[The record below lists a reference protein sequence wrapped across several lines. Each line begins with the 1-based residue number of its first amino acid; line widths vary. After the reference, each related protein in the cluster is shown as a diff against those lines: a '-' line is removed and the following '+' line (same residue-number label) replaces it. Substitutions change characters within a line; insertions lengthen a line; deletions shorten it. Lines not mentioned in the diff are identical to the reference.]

1 MDTADIRKKILT
13 WLGPSALVPPETEDF
28 LQLGECAVPV
38 IIEIFKNPTEGYW
51 TVNPAILV
59 CALER
64 FARDGNEQASIFLH
78 KVARGAIPVAGSY
91 GETALGIAKK
101 YAEKHPS
108 KVDGVEAS
116 SQGREKDKGEIALK
130 KMLAVV
136 TGAARG
142 IGRAIVFELLR
153 QGRLVA
159 GLDINAEQLGELE
172 HVVKEAGFTVVTKCL
187 DITDTD
193 AFAETLESLA
203 SEHDGI
209 GILVNNAG
217 ITRDNLL
224 IRMSD
229 EEFDTVLRVN
239 LRAAFV
245 GMRAAARSMMRNKFG
260 RIINISSVSGVMG
273 NAGQANYSAS
283 KAGLI
288 GMTKTAARELAK
300 KNVTA
305 NCVAPGFID
314 TQMSR
319 KLPEPVIEAAK
330 QLIPMR
336 RLGSVEDVARAV
348 AFLASDEAGYV
359 TGQVLCV
366 DGGMA
371 M

>member
-1 MDTADIRKKILT
+1 MA
-13 WLGPSALVPPETEDF
+13 E
-28 LQLGECAVPV
+28 
-38 IIEIFKNPTEGYW
+38 
-51 TVNPAILV
+51 
-59 CALER
+59 ER
-64 FARDGNEQASIFLH
+64 
-78 KVARGAIPVAGSY
+78 
-91 GETALGIAKK
+91 
-101 YAEKHPS
+101 
-108 KVDGVEAS
+108 
-116 SQGREKDKGEIALK
+116 
-130 KMLAVV
+130 LAVV

-153 QGRLVA
+153 QGRIVA
-159 GLDINAEQLGELE
+159 GLDIMQDQLKDLE
-172 HVVKEAGFTVVTKCL
+172 DAVAKAGFEVLTRCV
-187 DITDTD
+187 DITDTLR
-193 AFAETLESLA
+193 FAEVLESLA
-203 SEHDGI
+203 AEHGGI

-224 IRMSD
+224 IRMTD
-229 EEFDTVLRVN
+229 EEFDKVLDVN

-245 GMRAAARSMMRNKFG
+245 ATRAAAKSMMRNKFG

-273 NAGQANYSAS
+273 NAGQANYSTS

-288 GMTKTAARELAK
+288 GLAKTTARELAK

-314 TQMSR
+314 TEMSR

-330 QLIPMR
+330 QMIPMR
-336 RLGSVEDVARAV
+336 RMGSVEDVAKAV
-348 AFLASDEAGYV
+348 AFLASDEASYI

>member
-1 MDTADIRKKILT
+1 M
-13 WLGPSALVPPETEDF
+13 S
-28 LQLGECAVPV
+28 
-38 IIEIFKNPTEGYW
+38 
-51 TVNPAILV
+51 
-59 CALER
+59 
-64 FARDGNEQASIFLH
+64 
-78 KVARGAIPVAGSY
+78 
-91 GETALGIAKK
+91 
-101 YAEKHPS
+101 
-108 KVDGVEAS
+108 
-116 SQGREKDKGEIALK
+116 DKR
-130 KMLAVV
+130 LAVV

-142 IGRAIVFELLR
+142 IGRAIVLELLK
-153 QGRLVA
+153 QGRAVA
-159 GLDINAEQLGELE
+159 GLDIIAERLGELE
-172 HVVKEAGFTVVTKCL
+172 KIVKEAGFSVVTKCV
-187 DITDTD
+187 DITNTA
-193 AFAETLESLA
+193 AFTETLESLA
-203 SEHDGI
+203 AEYDGI

-224 IRMSD
+224 IRMTD
-229 EEFDTVLRVN
+229 EEFDKVLEVN

-273 NAGQANYSAS
+273 NAGQTNYSAS

-314 TQMSR
+314 TEMSR

-330 QLIPMR
+330 QLIPMKR
-336 RLGSVEDVARAV
+336 MGSVEEVARAV
-348 AFLASDEAGYV
+348 AFLASDEAGYI